1 MLCIVNQILRG
12 YLSFFLIAAAKT
24 QSLIFTRF
32 YALAVG
38 VLIQNVSVLQC
49 NLLDLVS
56 SSVNSAK
63 FVKRCSIIL

>member
-1 MLCIVNQILRG
+1 MLCIVNQIQRG
-12 YLSFFLIAAAKT
+12 YLSFLAAAKT
-24 QSLIFTRF
+24 QSLIFGSF
-32 YALAVG
+32 YALAVR

-56 SSVNSAK
+56 SSVNFAK